1 MHGSIA
7 IKRQKKMLS
16 VCTTIENEYVQSY
29 GCKPLIG
36 NAGGRLNTLR
46 RCQTSYRKR
55 LIAKRPFD
63 RRLPLLPP
71 Q

>member
-1 MHGSIA
+1 
-7 IKRQKKMLS
+7 MLS
-16 VCTTIENEYVQSY
+16 VCTTIENVCMSMYKVM
-29 GCKPLIG
+29 GVNRLIG
-36 NAGGRLNTLR
+36 HAGGRLNTLR